1 MITLLKMPA
10 LFLGMLAVFCCLGS
24 FFIREN
30 RYESGHLGETVL
42 FGFIAYYFLFELIS
56 VPMMVLG
63 AKLHLLAW
71 VWAAVVA
78 VLVIASICL
87 HLGMWREWRK
97 RSGGF
102 WRGKTAAFYVMLVLI
117 GIQLYFVAALQENGS
132 ADAAYYVGSVTTNL
146 ATDSISS
153 FDPYTGKAL
162 DFFNIRYVFSMYPAA
177 NAVLCR
183 LTGLHPLVVTKVI
196 LCMMTVVLSYLVYA
210 QIGKALLKEKQMVWV
225 LLCFISVVNLNFHTI
240 FSNASFLLTRG
251 YEGKAVLCNIILPFL
266 FYLGLRM
273 YQEKNG
279 KRVWLLF
286 FMTGVAAIDLTM
298 SSMMT
303 VPVAMSAVILPNL
316 VRKNAGDRA
325 GSICLLCCRV
335 CWCLGSISLVCA
347 VSCRFRLCGRKEKM
361 WAE

>member
-1 MITLLKMPA
+1 MPFNGPSSA
-10 LFLGMLAVFCCLGS
+10 RSDEGDSLYDDGS
-24 FFIREN
+24 FKLSRLCTD
-30 RYESGHLGETVL
+30 RK
-42 FGFIAYYFLFELIS
+42 
-56 VPMMVLG
+56 G
-63 AKLHLLAW
+63 A
-71 VWAAVVA
+71 V
-78 VLVIASICL
+78 
-87 HLGMWREWRK
+87 K
-97 RSGGF
+97 R
-102 WRGKTAAFYVMLVLI
+102 
-117 GIQLYFVAALQENGS
+117 
-132 ADAAYYVGSVTTNL
+132 
-146 ATDSISS
+146 
-153 FDPYTGKAL
+153 
-162 DFFNIRYVFSMYPAA
+162 
-177 NAVLCR
+177 
-183 LTGLHPLVVTKVI
+183 
-196 LCMMTVVLSYLVYA
+196 
-210 QIGKALLKEKQMVWV
+210 KQMVWV

>member
-1 MITLLKMPA
+1 
-10 LFLGMLAVFCCLGS
+10 
-24 FFIREN
+24 
-30 RYESGHLGETVL
+30 
-42 FGFIAYYFLFELIS
+42 
-56 VPMMVLG
+56 
-63 AKLHLLAW
+63 
-71 VWAAVVA
+71 
-78 VLVIASICL
+78 
-87 HLGMWREWRK
+87 
-97 RSGGF
+97 
-102 WRGKTAAFYVMLVLI
+102 
-117 GIQLYFVAALQENGS
+117 
-132 ADAAYYVGSVTTNL
+132 
-146 ATDSISS
+146 
-153 FDPYTGKAL
+153 
-162 DFFNIRYVFSMYPAA
+162 
-177 NAVLCR
+177 
-183 LTGLHPLVVTKVI
+183 
-196 LCMMTVVLSYLVYA
+196 MMTVVLSYLVYA

-316 VRKNAGDRA
+316 AGDRA
-325 GSICLLCCRV
+325 GSICLLCYRV